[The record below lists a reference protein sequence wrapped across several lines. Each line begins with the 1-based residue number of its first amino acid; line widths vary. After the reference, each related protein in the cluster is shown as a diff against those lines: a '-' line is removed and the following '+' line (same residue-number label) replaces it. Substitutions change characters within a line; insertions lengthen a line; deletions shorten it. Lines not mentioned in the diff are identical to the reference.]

1 MEKFRD
7 YLEDLVD
14 RVCDTNIA
22 ELEFRSQG
30 FRISLRRRI
39 PATDPSSSSVEKE
52 GINELLLTKGPGV
65 GEVGIRSPLS
75 GIFYVGPSPG
85 ESPFVDIGDAIEPG
99 QIVGLVEA
107 MKVFNEIVS
116 DVAGTVRAVLVSEG
130 TEIADGEPVL
140 RVALNKE

>member
-1 MEKFRD
+1 VEKFRD
-7 YLEDLVD
+7 YLEDLVN

-39 PATDPSSSSVEKE
+39 PSAEPSSSSVEKAA
-52 GINELLLTKGPGV
+52 INELLLPKGPGI
-65 GEVGIRSPLS
+65 GEVDIRSPLS

-85 ESPFVDIGDAIEPG
+85 ESPFVNIGDEIEPG

-107 MKVFNEIVS
+107 MKVFNEIVA
-116 DVAGTVRAVLVSEG
+116 DVAGTVLAVLVSEG
-130 TEIADGEPVL
+130 TDIEDGEPVL
-140 RVALNKE
+140 RVRLATE